1 MSIFGKVGQ
10 YKWIPPTNC
19 CRNPE
24 TPSQKAAMAAYYAA
38 KQRSPWMRCM
48 NRVNKADFSKYI
60 PGAGIPTSSMN
71 RGVRAALLRR
81 ATGSVTVNECCKPP
95 GTNCPNCK
103 PGQTSNKN
111 CACWTNKGTY
121 KNNSNL

>member
-1 MSIFGKVGQ
+1 MSMSIFGKVGQ
-10 YKWIPPTNC
+10 YKWIPPTKC
-19 CRNPE
+19 CRKPITAE
-24 TPSQKAAMAAYYAA
+24 QKAAMAAYYAA

-48 NRVNKADFSKYI
+48 NHVNKADFSKYI

-81 ATGSVTVNECCKPP
+81 ATGSVTVNELQL
-95 GTNCPNCK
+95 
-103 PGQTSNKN
+103 GQTPPKN